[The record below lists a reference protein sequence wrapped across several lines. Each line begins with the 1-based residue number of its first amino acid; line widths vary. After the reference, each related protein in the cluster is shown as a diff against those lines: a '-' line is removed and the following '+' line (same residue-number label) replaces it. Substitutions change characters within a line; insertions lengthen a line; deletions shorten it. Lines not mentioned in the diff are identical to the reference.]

1 MLKILTFFSPFYKQ
15 VQHCFWL
22 QDVTDTL
29 THSVMEHQGYQDAL
43 EEAERALF
51 DISQQLT
58 VQGSLPDGESLEDNQ
73 QQLSQLQVS
82 YSYV

>member
-1 MLKILTFFSPFYKQ
+1 
-15 VQHCFWL
+15 
-22 QDVTDTL
+22 
-29 THSVMEHQGYQDAL
+29 MEHQGYQDAL

-58 VQGSLPDGESLEDNQ
+58 IQGSLPDGESLEDNQ